1 MVWKMNVYGC
11 DQPTDA
17 GKAALA
23 DNVVGQLP
31 EEAFDKVV
39 PRRASR
45 GEVKVNARML
55 FDPRENNGML
65 VGGVIVMGVQALRLG
80 MGVGAGQIG
89 QDA

>member
-1 MVWKMNVYGC
+1 VWKMNVYGC

-65 VGGVIVMGVQALRLG
+65 VGGVIVMGVQDLRLG